1 MSGYTKLNLK
11 DDVDDMAAGR
21 MPPGI
26 EAHFAKGAL
35 EMEKG
40 GVTYYKLGPD
50 FHPPFGHK
58 HEEQE
63 EVYVLISGSATVKVE
78 DEEVA
83 LRALD
88 AIRLAPDATR
98 ALRSGPD
105 GCELIAFG
113 APKPDGND
121 AEMLQGWWPDPDADG
136 NAG

>member
-136 NAG
+136 DAG